1 MCVLKSLQNI
11 LSYDQYIY
19 FTEMYFK
26 MKVYSINMTQVDKMA
41 DHETSQVSCF
51 FYKKTFI
58 KKLWKINKENV
69 CRIFVST

>member
-1 MCVLKSLQNI
+1 
-11 LSYDQYIY
+11 
-19 FTEMYFK
+19 MYFK